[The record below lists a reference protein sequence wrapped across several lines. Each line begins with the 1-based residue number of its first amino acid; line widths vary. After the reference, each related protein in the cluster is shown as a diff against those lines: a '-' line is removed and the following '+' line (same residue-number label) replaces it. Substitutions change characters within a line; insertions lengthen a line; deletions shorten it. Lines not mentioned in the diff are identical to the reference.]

1 MEIMKGK
8 IITGRPVL
16 LEDMTKAGLLQLK
29 PNLPPK
35 TKNSRY
41 WRQHKEKEK

>member
-1 MEIMKGK
+1 MKGK
-8 IITGRPVL
+8 IITGRAVI
-16 LEDMTKAGLLQLK
+16 LEDMTQAGLLSLR

-41 WRQHKEKEK
+41 WRQHKDQNKAK

>member
-1 MEIMKGK
+1 MKGK

-16 LEDMTKAGLLQLK
+16 LEDMTKAGLMQLK

-35 TKNSRY
+35 TPGSRY
-41 WRQHKEKEK
+41 WRQKNVKKPKI